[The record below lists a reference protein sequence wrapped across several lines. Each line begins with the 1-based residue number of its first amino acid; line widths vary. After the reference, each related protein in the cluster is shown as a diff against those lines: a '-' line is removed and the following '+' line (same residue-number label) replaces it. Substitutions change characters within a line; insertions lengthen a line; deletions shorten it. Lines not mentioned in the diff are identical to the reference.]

1 MSLMIEYA
9 LLELFAVSA
18 LSSVLPIPTEPTIV
32 LLLKAHVNVAPMLAV
47 VFVGSVIGASV
58 GYALG
63 KYGVRKIIPFH
74 NPEREKR
81 TREWFTRYGA
91 VLLFISP
98 WIPFFGDLVPIVAGV
113 EEYRVSRFISVISIA
128 KFVKVA
134 AIIYILSF
142 LTPQLARLFE
152 YAHL

>member
-1 MSLMIEYA
+1 MSEFG

-32 LLLKAHVNVAPMLAV
+32 LLLEVHENLALILAV
-47 VFVGSVIGASV
+47 VFIGSVIGASV

-81 TREWFTRYGA
+81 AREWFTRYGA
-91 VLLFISP
+91 ALLLISP
-98 WIPFFGDLVPIVAGV
+98 WIPFLGDLVPIAAGV
-113 EEYRVSRFISVISIA
+113 EEYRVRRFISVISIA

-134 AIIYILSF
+134 AVIYILSF
-142 LTPQLARLFE
+142 FTQQFARLFE

>member
-1 MSLMIEYA
+1 MPSISDYG

-32 LLLKAHVNVAPMLAV
+32 LLLEAHVNVTLMFVV
-47 VFVGSVIGASV
+47 VFIGSVIGASV
-58 GYALG
+58 GYVLG
-63 KYGVRKIIPFH
+63 KYGVRKVIPFH

-91 VLLFISP
+91 ALLFISP
-98 WIPFFGDLVPIVAGV
+98 WIPFLGDLVPIVAGV
-113 EEYRVSRFISVISIA
+113 EEYRVRRFISVISAA

-142 LTPQLARLFE
+142 LAPEFAWLLK
-152 YAHL
+152 YVHV

>member
-1 MSLMIEYA
+1 MPLMSEYG

-32 LLLKAHVNVAPMLAV
+32 LLLQVHVNVALMLAV
-47 VFVGSVIGASV
+47 LFVGSVIGASV

-63 KYGVRKIIPFH
+63 RYGVRKIIPFH

-91 VLLFISP
+91 ALLLISP
-98 WIPFFGDLVPIVAGV
+98 WIPFLGDLVPIAAGV
-113 EEYRVSRFISVISIA
+113 EEYRVSRFLSVISVA
-128 KFVKVA
+128 KFVKGA
-134 AIIYILSF
+134 AIIYVLSF
-142 LTPQLARLFE
+142 FTPQFARLLE